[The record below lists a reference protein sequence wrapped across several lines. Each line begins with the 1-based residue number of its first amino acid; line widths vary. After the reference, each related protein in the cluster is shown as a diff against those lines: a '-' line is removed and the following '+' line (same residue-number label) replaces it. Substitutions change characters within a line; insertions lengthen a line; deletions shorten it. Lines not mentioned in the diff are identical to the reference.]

1 MATTTAAETRPR
13 WRGRIHRW
21 AAIAFVP
28 AFIVLIVLASDT
40 ASRLAVTS
48 HAIGVVGMLG
58 VSATYHSGR
67 LSPAAWRVFKRL
79 DHSTILLAIAGT
91 YTAITVLALDGAEQ
105 TRMLIVV
112 GVATALG
119 VTLRMLW
126 LDAPYPV
133 IALVY
138 LVVGWSAV
146 IDLPAYA
153 RGTSATELTLVV
165 AGGLLYT
172 IGAVVYAL
180 HRPDLWPATFGYHEL
195 FHALVVAGA
204 TCHFAAV
211 ALLL

>member
-1 MATTTAAETRPR
+1 MATMTAAGIRPR

-28 AFIVLIVLASDT
+28 AFIVLIVLASDS

-91 YTAITVLALDGAEQ
+91 YTAITVLALHGSEQ
-105 TRMLIVV
+105 TRMLLVV
-112 GVATALG
+112 GIGAALG
-119 VTLRMLW
+119 VTIRMLW

-146 IDLPAYA
+146 VDLPAYA

-172 IGAVVYAL
+172 IGAVIYAL

-195 FHALVVAGA
+195 FHAFVVAGA
-204 TCHFAAV
+204 VCHFAAV
-211 ALLL
+211 ALLV